1 MVNLLKIPTG
11 SFNLNLGNLSI
22 PIPYWQAFMIV
33 ALVFVLIISLAMFR
47 RHQVDWSFKGVLFGI
62 FFGFL
67 LALFLEGFLI
77 IGGKTALTSVLGWKD
92 APPVI
97 TQALDSGRNQL
108 IKVLGVDTA
117 TIPSSFAKNSVGVE
131 GAVEVLQSL
140 NPVDTKTVRAIF
152 CK

>member
-1 MVNLLKIPTG
+1 MGKLLSIPSG

-22 PIPYWQAFMIV
+22 PIPYWQAFIIV
-33 ALVFVLIISLAMFR
+33 ALVFVLIVFMATYR
-47 RHQVDWSFKGVLFGI
+47 RHKVDWSFKGALFGI

-92 APPVI
+92 APPAI
-97 TQALDSGRNQL
+97 TEALDAGRSQL
-108 IKVLGVDTA
+108 VKVLGVDTA
-117 TIPSSFAKNSVGVE
+117 TIPSSFAKDSTGVQSVVQI
-131 GAVEVLQSL
+131 LQNL
-140 NPVDTKTVRAIF
+140 NPADTKKVKAIF